1 MSITE
6 QAPATDAGNAR
17 NKAEDRAAARPRRL
31 ARLRALARPLLVAL
45 VLVAAGGALQY
56 TEGQARHASP
66 AADRALLDA
75 PATTKVTGDV
85 ATAVGRVFTYTP
97 GDTAATERAAAEV
110 LTGRAASQYRQLFGQ
125 VRQQA
130 PTQQI
135 ALTSR
140 VVRIGATRL
149 TGDAATLLV
158 FLDQTATRA
167 GRPAGTPAAAQLTV
181 TARLLDGRWRITDIR
196 SS

>member
-6 QAPATDAGNAR
+6 QAPETEAGR
-17 NKAEDRAAARPRRL
+17 EDRPDAAARPRRL
-31 ARLRALARPLLVAL
+31 ARLRALSRPLLVAL
-45 VLVAAGGALQY
+45 ALAAAGGALQY
-56 TEGQARHASP
+56 TETQARHGSP
-66 AADRALLDA
+66 AANRALLDA
-75 PATTKVTGDV
+75 SATTRVTGDV

-97 GDTAATERAAAEV
+97 GDTASTERAAAEI
-110 LTGRAASQYRQLFGQ
+110 LTGRAADQYRQLFGR

-130 PTQQI
+130 PAQKV

-140 VVRIGATRL
+140 VVRIGATSL
-149 TGDAATLLV
+149 TGGAATLLV

-167 GRPAGTPAAAQLTV
+167 GGPAGTPAAAQLTV
-181 TARLLDGRWRITDIR
+181 TARFQDGRWRITDIR